1 MTVHLKKL
9 RPQGGVQSPQKVGAI
24 CPGSLGPPSPCP
36 GSGPRKAKSALRA
49 GLGGFWPL
57 PEGGWPLLWALQGV
71 LLQRLAGRG
80 AWGVGSAASTHGT
93 PLAGAAHP
101 DPKTPPGSAP
111 AAPGLFSEKADGD
124 QEGGGEAGKGFRLP
138 KSAGWALQ

>member
-1 MTVHLKKL
+1 M
-9 RPQGGVQSPQKVGAI
+9 
-24 CPGSLGPPSPCP
+24 
-36 GSGPRKAKSALRA
+36 
-49 GLGGFWPL
+49 
-57 PEGGWPLLWALQGV
+57 LWALRGV

-80 AWGVGSAASTHGT
+80 ARGVGSAASTHGT

-101 DPKTPPGSAP
+101 DPKTPPP
-111 AAPGLFSEKADGD
+111 VLPLGLQDCSEKADGD